1 MENNKINL
9 KYTLLFGG
17 GAIRGVAYC
26 GAYKYL
32 EEINLQFDKIAGSS
46 VGAVFASLVAIGYN
60 ADEISDIMLSIN
72 YELFRDIQIGI
83 GPQFALSKG
92 EVFLDWLRELI
103 EKKFYG
109 DNYKKGSHK
118 AVTFAD
124 LKKDLVIITTDLS
137 NFECK
142 EFSKKETPDFEVAK
156 AVRISSGMP
165 GLMKPYEY
173 NNRVLVDG
181 DLQKSAPM
189 WYLTKNLQP
198 ENERIMELRLEG
210 DFQGNDHNTVEF
222 LNAIYSYATKTGTKF
237 LKELY
242 GNRDKYDYVV
252 LDTGDLNIVDFN
264 IAKEKREELIDGG
277 YNQIKNYFTATLP
290 EKKKHLLE
298 IYKEL
303 DKQLN
308 SCQKMLNA
316 NNINQLKCN
325 VGEIYMNLCTSI
337 DIINDYDK
345 NLLDNFKNT
354 LLKNIQYPALFGK
367 MKLNNENLV
376 KASLQ
381 ACINQFSDRIKE
393 YKNFIEEINCFK

>member
-1 MENNKINL
+1 MGKNNLDL

-32 EEINLQFDKIAGSS
+32 EELNVQYDKIAGSS
-46 VGAVFASLVAIGYN
+46 VGAVFASLVAVGYK
-60 ADEISDIMLSIN
+60 ASEMTDVMLSVN
-72 YELFRDIQIGI
+72 YELFRDIQIAI

-109 DNYKKGSHK
+109 DKYKKGTHK

-124 LKKDLVIITTDLS
+124 LEKDLVIITTDLS

-142 EFSKKETPDFEVAK
+142 EFSKKETPDFEIAK

-189 WYLTKNLQP
+189 WYLSKNLQP

-210 DFQGNDHNTVEF
+210 DFQGNDHNAVEF

-242 GNRDKYDYVV
+242 GNRDKYDYLVI
-252 LDTGDLNIVDFN
+252 DTGDLNIVDFN
-264 IAKEKREELIDGG
+264 LPEGKRSQLIESG
-277 YNQIKNYFTATLP
+277 YKQARNYFQTTLL
-290 EKKKHLLE
+290 EKKKNLLGIYRE
-298 IYKEL
+298 I
-303 DKQLN
+303 DKYLN
-308 SCQKMLNA
+308 TCLKFIDS
-316 NNINQLKCN
+316 NNINQLKCT
-325 VGEIYMNLCTSI
+325 VGEVYMNLNETYELL
-337 DIINDYDK
+337 NDYDK
-345 NLLDNFKNT
+345 KLLDNFKS
-354 LLKNIQYPALFGK
+354 LLLQNIQYPALFGK
-367 MKLNNENLV
+367 MKLNNENLIR
-376 KASLQ
+376 ATLQ
-381 ACINQFSDRIKE
+381 ACEKQISERISNYE
-393 YKNFIEEINCFK
+393 NYIEEISLF

>member
-1 MENNKINL
+1 MGKNNLDL

-32 EEINLQFDKIAGSS
+32 EELNVQYDKIAGSS
-46 VGAVFASLVAIGYN
+46 VGAVFASLVAVGYK
-60 ADEISDIMLSIN
+60 ASEMTDVMLSVN
-72 YELFRDIQIGI
+72 YELFRDIQIAI

-109 DNYKKGSHK
+109 DKYKKGTHK

-124 LKKDLVIITTDLS
+124 LEKDLVIITTDLS

-142 EFSKKETPDFEVAK
+142 EFSKKETPDFEIAK

-189 WYLTKNLQP
+189 WYLSKNLQP

-210 DFQGNDHNTVEF
+210 DFQGNDYNAVEF

-242 GNRDKYDYVV
+242 GNRDKYDYLVI
-252 LDTGDLNIVDFN
+252 DTGDLNIVDFN
-264 IAKEKREELIDGG
+264 LPKGKRSQLIESG
-277 YNQIKNYFTATLP
+277 YKQARNYFQTTLL
-290 EKKKHLLE
+290 EKKKNLLGIYRE
-298 IYKEL
+298 I
-303 DKQLN
+303 DKYLN
-308 SCQKMLNA
+308 TCLKFIDS
-316 NNINQLKCN
+316 NNINQLKCT
-325 VGEIYMNLCTSI
+325 VGEVYMNLNETYELL
-337 DIINDYDK
+337 NDYDK
-345 NLLDNFKNT
+345 KLLDNFKS
-354 LLKNIQYPALFGK
+354 LLLQNIQYPALFGK
-367 MKLNNENLV
+367 MKLNNENLIR
-376 KASLQ
+376 ATLQ
-381 ACINQFSDRIKE
+381 ACEKQISERISNYE
-393 YKNFIEEINCFK
+393 NYIEEISLF